1 MKYLRYV
8 LVGAGILLVIYLV
21 VSLELSRETSR
32 IPNNQNKE
40 TNPQN
45 NFEIKTNDDSQVSV
59 TAVPKNISNNADTLD
74 FELTFNTHSVELSED
89 LIQVSTLIDG
99 NGREYKPISW
109 DGDGS
114 GGHHRVG
121 ILRFRPISPLPESIE
136 LKISVGQTER
146 SFKWNLK

>member
-59 TAVPKNISNNADTLD
+59 TVAPKNISNNADTLD

-109 DGDGS
+109 DGDGP
-114 GGHHRVG
+114 GGHHRAG